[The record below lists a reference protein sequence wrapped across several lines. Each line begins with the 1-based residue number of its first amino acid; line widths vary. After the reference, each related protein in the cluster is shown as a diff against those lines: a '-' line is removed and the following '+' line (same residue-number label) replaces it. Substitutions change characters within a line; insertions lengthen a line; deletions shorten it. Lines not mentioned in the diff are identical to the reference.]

1 MAYVCAQHQLIQ
13 LKANDLSMNSALQW
27 ADNTL
32 QSLKN
37 KIIGEEEHLE
47 TRISSL
53 NSEISSIKKHLT
65 QINNETL
72 PALVK
77 ENAQLLNM
85 PVVKGDFDLQIA
97 RQDYYTSRQDRVCDQ
112 LIKQKASFE
121 FLQLAYEI
129 ELKKHRDIHRQL
141 EKLIQDLK
149 QYSKALE
156 QRLEMMSD
164 PLISQ
169 HTFPRNTIDSRDDA
183 SHRLYRLLEGEDQK
197 QQLFRTHE
205 GLEHEAQ
212 KLKQDTVSVQDQLA
226 VSSQEQSLFLSNLD
240 TDLDTLCDSLYCG
253 GNQILL
259 SNQELT
265 EQFHQLEVH
274 LNKLNQLIMDL
285 LADVKA
291 KRKILETNS
300 LLQLERKLYVYF
312 FKDEDHLKEVV
323 ENLFGIQ
330 FWHTDPNHQ
339 TEILEGTGFSNK
351 TFFTDSTKDSSDLEL
366 GLIRNMEH
374 YKEYVGCDLCKT
386 PLSNIAQRIMSAMQ
400 SLPLEETHNNRKS
413 EPSAVEET
421 NEYKF
426 REKETLLE
434 HEKEIHNS
442 VPVLLKSADT
452 AKNTSLKNEVFCNRE
467 ASMGLLL
474 PHFCS
479 SAILSNQVLNSDQ
492 DLTSSVKGIAVLV
505 KSQSDHLCP
514 SSGCSIANPLD
525 TCVRNDKLVYLKLE
539 HTSPWGQEEQA
550 HKQYSRQILIQILQ
564 CKGTVVCFNAKDF
577 LRTLLHVYGNEI
589 CWKRVADCVVLDPRI
604 AAWLINPSDTVPS
617 FEYLILKHFKKPIS
631 MRMVNMNMGLLSNI
645 SHQNLGL
652 NLKILYSV
660 MMDLSHELQVQ
671 GLWKLFCTLE
681 LPLIKILAVM
691 ETHKI
696 HVNKEELKR
705 TSEILGLRLKELEQE
720 AHRAAGQ
727 QFLLTS
733 SCQLREV
740 LFEKLK
746 LHMLCERIPRTEIQQ
761 SISTS
766 EAVLNKLQDLHPLPK
781 IILEYRQVHKIKSTY
796 VDGLL
801 SCMKKGF
808 LSSTW
813 NQTGTVTG
821 RLSAKHPNIQGI
833 SKHPIQII
841 KKQYIKG
848 KDSEIVTISPRAMF
862 VSAKGCTFLAA
873 DFSQIELRIL
883 AHLSCDPELLKL
895 FQEPESSDVFTVLAS
910 QWKGIPSEQVKH
922 ADREQT
928 KRIVYSVIYG
938 AGKDRLAGCLGI
950 TPPEASRFI
959 ESFLQKY
966 KKVHDFT
973 KKTIEQCQHKG
984 YVVSI
989 MGRKRPL
996 PNISVQDYRLR
1007 TQAERQAVNFV
1018 VQGSAADLCKMAMVE
1033 IFTSVAMSPTLT
1045 ARLIA
1050 QIHDELLFEVEDSQI
1065 QEFSALVKRT
1075 MESLQQIKALE
1086 VPLKVP
1092 LKVILTT
1099 GKSWGCMTEL
1109 QEM

>member
-1 MAYVCAQHQLIQ
+1 
-13 LKANDLSMNSALQW
+13 
-27 ADNTL
+27 
-32 QSLKN
+32 
-37 KIIGEEEHLE
+37 
-47 TRISSL
+47 
-53 NSEISSIKKHLT
+53 
-65 QINNETL
+65 
-72 PALVK
+72 
-77 ENAQLLNM
+77 
-85 PVVKGDFDLQIA
+85 
-97 RQDYYTSRQDRVCDQ
+97 
-112 LIKQKASFE
+112 
-121 FLQLAYEI
+121 
-129 ELKKHRDIHRQL
+129 
-141 EKLIQDLK
+141 
-149 QYSKALE
+149 
-156 QRLEMMSD
+156 
-164 PLISQ
+164 
-169 HTFPRNTIDSRDDA
+169 
-183 SHRLYRLLEGEDQK
+183 
-197 QQLFRTHE
+197 
-205 GLEHEAQ
+205 
-212 KLKQDTVSVQDQLA
+212 
-226 VSSQEQSLFLSNLD
+226 
-240 TDLDTLCDSLYCG
+240 
-253 GNQILL
+253 
-259 SNQELT
+259 
-265 EQFHQLEVH
+265 
-274 LNKLNQLIMDL
+274 
-285 LADVKA
+285 
-291 KRKILETNS
+291 
-300 LLQLERKLYVYF
+300 
-312 FKDEDHLKEVV
+312 
-323 ENLFGIQ
+323 
-330 FWHTDPNHQ
+330 
-339 TEILEGTGFSNK
+339 
-351 TFFTDSTKDSSDLEL
+351 
-366 GLIRNMEH
+366 MEH

-479 SAILSNQVLNSDQ
+479 SAILSNQVVGLPKWHSGEGNSSVKTKENKDCEKNLKESSSLKRKWDVPMYCSQKLEKWLPEKHSINPCKTKCDWTSEQGESSEKVFCDIRNLEYEEKIQLLGTIKQASAVVITMVFQDGSSQLNSDQ

-733 SCQLREV
+733 SCQLRE
-740 LFEKLK
+740 
-746 LHMLCERIPRTEIQQ
+746 
-761 SISTS
+761 
-766 EAVLNKLQDLHPLPK
+766 LNKLQDLHPLPK